1 MQRAEA
7 HGGRALRMDRWL
19 RFGVVGL
26 LNFLVDYGLFLLLF
40 KLFGVQL
47 LVANSIAVL
56 VAASHSYLWNKLW
69 TFQDLTRGRTAWR
82 RYVVFLMF
90 NLSGLVLANV
100 VILVLIHLI
109 TPELAKLGSIG
120 VTAIWNYWTSRR
132 FVYRG

>member
-7 HGGRALRMDRWL
+7 HAGRALPIDRWL

-47 LVANSIAVL
+47 LVANSVAVL
-56 VAASHSYLWNKLW
+56 VAASNSYLWNKLW
-69 TFQDLTRGRTAWR
+69 TFQDPTRGRTAWR
-82 RYVVFLMF
+82 RYLLFLVF
-90 NLSGLVLANV
+90 NLSGLVLANG
-100 VILVLIHLI
+100 VILVLIQLM
-109 TPELAKLGSIG
+109 TPELAKIGSIG

-132 FVYRG
+132 FVYSG